1 MLGILINHS
10 NKVKTISLYKISK
23 LGIYGSKKEI
33 WIIQLNFVVT
43 KILNKLKGK
52 KTVVTR
58 SYSVFITIYII
69 IQYLKSRVQLVGE
82 ICFHMW
88 DGIFTN
94 KPENPIFKE
103 IGLSL
108 AKNLSELS

>member
-1 MLGILINHS
+1 M
-10 NKVKTISLYKISK
+10 
-23 LGIYGSKKEI
+23 
-33 WIIQLNFVVT
+33 
-43 KILNKLKGK
+43 
-52 KTVVTR
+52 
-58 SYSVFITIYII
+58 FITIYII
-69 IQYLKSRVQLVGE
+69 IQYLKSRIQLVGE

-108 AKNLSELS
+108 AKNLLELKLNPMSVASNLSYKCVTGKTIVSDLPCKAHKLPLN